1 MSESRQTLYKIF
13 TWLFLA
19 GLIGVYALYDWY
31 TGTLNRQLT
40 EQGASL
46 SETTRRLVDT
56 EQRLKTSTASE
67 QSLSARL
74 AAAESG
80 LQSTTGRYEAA
91 SNQVDTLTK
100 EVGQYQEE
108 IAALKA
114 SQEGL
119 QAQVESMG
127 AEHEA
132 TSKELTGRLERINRV
147 HTELEVAHQ
156 ASQKHRADLEEENAR
171 LKEAIAEADE
181 RYAAK
186 AKRLEERMRE
196 RVNFY
201 RTALEGSEPERAA
214 LMTQLE
220 QHANEDHTALEQQRE
235 RQQARLAEAEQA
247 HQAAEAEL
255 TARLTEA
262 QQQAEA
268 RSQALTAT
276 EEANQAK
283 EANLA
288 GALAQVTALTAEVQ
302 QGRDALTALEQKYER
317 QLTELRTELEQA
329 GETLAGVQGALSAA
343 IAANTEQKD
352 AHQDRLKA
360 AEQRIAELERDLA
373 AAQSRPDQALA
384 EERDKAQEALAAAQ
398 TKPGQTPAEDS
409 SRQESAVVTGP
420 LKAAPAPTA
429 ALSTPQSTQEPTPT
443 GEQSPTAVQAKTEVP
458 AQTEG
463 LPDRYA
469 ELKATQTG
477 RGMLVVLG
485 DDLLHFQTGG
495 AAMPKGKVPS
505 LERIGALL
513 VAFPNLTARI
523 EGYTDSSG
531 ADQTNLALSKA
542 RAEAVRT
549 ALIARGIAPERL
561 TAEGLG
567 KQRPVAENGT
577 PAGRRKNR
585 RIEVYLI
592 EATP

>member
-1 MSESRQTLYKIF
+1 MSASRQTLYKIF

-56 EQRLKTSTASE
+56 EQRLKTATASE

-100 EVGQYQEE
+100 EVAQYQEE

-132 TSKELTGRLERINRV
+132 TRKELTGRLERINRV

-268 RSQALTAT
+268 RSQALTAA
-276 EEANQAK
+276 EEANQAQ

-302 QGRDALTALEQKYER
+302 QGRDAVTALEQKYER
-317 QLTELRTELEQA
+317 QLTELRSELEQA
-329 GETLAGVQGALSAA
+329 GETLAGVQEALSTA
-343 IAANTEQKD
+343 IAANTELKGV
-352 AHQDRLKA
+352 HQDQLKA
-360 AEQRIAELERDLA
+360 AEQRIAELEQDLA
-373 AAQSRPDQALA
+373 ATQSRQDQALA
-384 EERDKAQEALAAAQ
+384 EERRKAQEAFAAAPSKPEQNPAGTQ
-398 TKPGQTPAEDS
+398 TRTEDLPAW
-409 SRQESAVVTGP
+409 
-420 LKAAPAPTA
+420 
-429 ALSTPQSTQEPTPT
+429 
-443 GEQSPTAVQAKTEVP
+443 
-458 AQTEG
+458 
-463 LPDRYA
+463 YA
-469 ELKATQTG
+469 ELKAKPTE
-477 RGMLVVLG
+477 RGMLVMLG
-485 DDLLHFQTGG
+485 DDQLHFQTGG
-495 AAMPKGKVPS
+495 ATMPKAKIPN
-505 LERIGALL
+505 LDRISALL
-513 VAFPNLTARI
+513 IAFPNLTARI

-542 RAEAVRT
+542 RAAAVRA
-549 ALIARGIAPERL
+549 ALIEHGIAPERVS
-561 TAEGLG
+561 AEGFG
-567 KQRPVAENGT
+567 KQRPIAENGT
-577 PAGRRKNR
+577 QAGRRKNR

-592 EATP
+592 DPTP